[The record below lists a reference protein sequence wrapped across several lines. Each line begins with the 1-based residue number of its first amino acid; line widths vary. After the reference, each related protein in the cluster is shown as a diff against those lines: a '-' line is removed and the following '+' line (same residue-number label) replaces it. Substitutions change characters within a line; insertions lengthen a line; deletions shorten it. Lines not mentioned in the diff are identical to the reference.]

1 MIAANSWLHTKNP
14 VRLLQFIIYEIVLIQ
29 TSLFFSINLNET
41 VNLCDLDYSFGKSSD
56 DNKGMYVVEMLA
68 SARIWQEKKR
78 RRIFVDLLVLG
89 HIYHKYNKISIVLAH
104 WRSAGVVE
112 QRSLYAIK
120 HQLPAATTTATKHI
134 MLATTDITAG

>member
-1 MIAANSWLHTKNP
+1 VIQHLNKVTATSPAVTAAKMIAANSWLHTKNP

-68 SARIWQEKKR
+68 SARIW
-78 RRIFVDLLVLG
+78 
-89 HIYHKYNKISIVLAH
+89 
-104 WRSAGVVE
+104 
-112 QRSLYAIK
+112 
-120 HQLPAATTTATKHI
+120 
-134 MLATTDITAG
+134 